1 MEEKELWGVTK
12 TTKISNAYWRSLKS
26 SATHKNW
33 LNKNHDRWVGVGGT
47 FAASFT
53 DKGEARKALNK
64 KLSFE
69 ITYWGLDHVGRWD
82 YKVEKIGK

>member
-1 MEEKELWGVTK
+1 MKEKELWGVTK
-12 TTKISNAYWRSLKS
+12 TIKS
-26 SATHKNW
+26 VNTDVPGNW
-33 LNKNHDRWVGVGGT
+33 LIKSKDLWVAEGN

-69 ITYWGLDHVGRWD
+69 IENWGMGHVKRWI
-82 YKVEKIGK
+82 YKVERIKRNKHN